1 MYLNQSSDTRFR
13 FLPINMKVCVG
24 TKVDVII
31 VVNYFIGIYERR
43 NRHRLSTIQWLV
55 IQRYKIEKE
64 PKIYRFISVTFAI
77 SYHIT

>member
-13 FLPINMKVCVG
+13 FLLTNVKVCVG

-43 NRHRLSTIQWLV
+43 NRHRLSTI
-55 IQRYKIEKE
+55 
-64 PKIYRFISVTFAI
+64 
-77 SYHIT
+77 